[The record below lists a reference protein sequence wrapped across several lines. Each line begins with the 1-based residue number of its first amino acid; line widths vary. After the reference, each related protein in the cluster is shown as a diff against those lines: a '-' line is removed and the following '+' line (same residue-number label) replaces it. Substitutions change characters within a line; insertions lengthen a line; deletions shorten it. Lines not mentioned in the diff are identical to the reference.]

1 MITQRQ
7 SEVTKHLV
15 SRSSSVAV
23 AVAVA
28 VIVVVVVV
36 VVVAVVEEQQQQ
48 QEEDEEVLFA
58 GTIRRRVAATP
69 DLRNFE

>member
-28 VIVVVVVV
+28 VIVVVVV

>member
-28 VIVVVVVV
+28 VVVVVVV
-36 VVVAVVEEQQQQ
+36 VVEEQQQ

>member
-28 VIVVVVVV
+28 VVVVVVV
-36 VVVAVVEEQQQQ
+36 VVVEEQQQ

-58 GTIRRRVAATP
+58 GHSRLEKLRIEPRV
-69 DLRNFE
+69 

>member
-28 VIVVVVVV
+28 VVVVVVV
-36 VVVAVVEEQQQQ
+36 VVVEEQQQ